1 MVAVYSQYIAGDD
14 MNREQRLQKIISIL
28 SSSNTPISGNKLT
41 KKLNVSRQMIVKDI
55 SLLRTRGY
63 EIRSTSRGYI
73 YYTCKKIRKMIVV
86 SHEPERI
93 GEELRLI
100 VNNKGRVLDV
110 IVEHPVYGELMGRID
125 VSSEEDVSRFLARL
139 KGSNAF
145 PLLKLSTEG
154 IHIHTIEVDDEKH
167 FNRILNKLDEAGFL
181 VK

>member
-1 MVAVYSQYIAGDD
+1 
-14 MNREQRLQKIISIL
+14 MNREQRLNKLIKIL
-28 SSSNTPISGNKLT
+28 KSNKEPLSGNILT
-41 KKLNVSRQMIVKDI
+41 KMLKVSRQMIVKDI

-73 YYTCKKIRKMIVV
+73 YYSDKKFRRMIVV

-100 VNNKGRVLDV
+100 VNNHGRVLDV
-110 IVEHPVYGELMGRID
+110 IVEHPVYGEIKGRID
-125 VSSEEDVSRFLARL
+125 VASEEDVSLFLARL

-145 PLLKLSTEG
+145 PLSKLSSQG
-154 IHIHTIEVDDEKH
+154 IHIHTVEVDNEDHLKL
-167 FNRILNKLDEAGFL
+167 ILQKLDEAGFL

>member
-1 MVAVYSQYIAGDD
+1 
-14 MNREQRLQKIISIL
+14 MNREQRLQKIIVIL
-28 SSSNTPISGNKLT
+28 SRNKTQLSGNKLAE
-41 KKLNVSRQMIVKDI
+41 KLNVSRQMIVKDI
-55 SLLRTRGY
+55 SLLRSRGY

-73 YYTCKKIRKMIVV
+73 YCTNKRLRKMIVV

-110 IVEHPVYGELMGRID
+110 IIEHPVYGELKGRID
-125 VSSEEDVSRFLARL
+125 VSTEEDVSRFLARL

-154 IHIHTIEVDDEKH
+154 IHMHTIEVEDEKH
-167 FNRILNKLDEAGFL
+167 FSRILNKLDEAGFL